1 MTGPLRP
8 NSRPLNLLE
17 YERLAA
23 ERLPAMAYDYFAS
36 GAHDELTL
44 RDNRAAFERLRLR
57 PRVMHDV
64 SRRDTST
71 VILGRTHALPVL
83 AAPMAF
89 QRLAHPEGELAL
101 ARATSALGVTLVLST
116 LSSVT
121 LEEVAAATS
130 TPAATPAATPWFQ
143 LYTYRDRALTRTLVE
158 RAEAAGYEALVLTV
172 DAPLLGRRERDARNE
187 FTLPPGL
194 VAANLEHPSMRALV
208 AAPGESGLFRYFAE
222 QIDPA
227 LTWDDLEWLTS
238 ITRLPV
244 LVKGVLRGDDAALAV
259 QAGARGVIVS
269 NHGGRQLD
277 GAIAAID
284 ALPEVVAAV
293 ADRVDVLVD
302 GGVRRGTDIVKAI
315 ALGASAVLLGRPLL
329 WGLAVDGEAGARH
342 VLELL
347 RDELDLALA
356 LCGARTLADL
366 TRDLVV

>member
-1 MTGPLRP
+1 MTSAGTPA
-8 NSRPLNLLE
+8 SRPLNLFE
-17 YERLAA
+17 YERIAA

-36 GAHDELTL
+36 GANDELTL
-44 RDNRAAFERLRLR
+44 RANRGAFERLRLR
-57 PRVMHDV
+57 PRMLRDV
-64 SRRDTST
+64 SERDTSA
-71 VILGRTHALPVL
+71 VILGRTHQLPLL

-101 ARATSALGVTLVLST
+101 ARATNALGVTMTLST
-116 LSSVT
+116 LSTVA
-121 LEEVAAATS
+121 LEEVATATS
-130 TPAATPAATPWFQ
+130 TPAWFQ
-143 LYTYRDRALTRTLVE
+143 LYAYRGRELTRALVE
-158 RAEAAGYEALVLTV
+158 RAETAGFEALVLTV
-172 DAPLLGRRERDARNE
+172 DAPLLGQRERDGRNE
-187 FTLPPGL
+187 FALPPGL
-194 VAANLEHPSMRALV
+194 AAANLEHPSMRALV

-227 LTWDDLEWLTS
+227 LTWADLAWLTS

-259 QAGARGVIVS
+259 EAGVRGVIVS

-284 ALPEVVAAV
+284 ALPEVVASV
-293 ADRVDVLVD
+293 AGRGAVLVD

-315 ALGASAVLLGRPLL
+315 ALGANAVLLGRPLL

-347 RDELDLALA
+347 RDELDLAMA
-356 LCGARTLADL
+356 LCGARALQDL
-366 TRDLVV
+366 TRDLVI

>member
-1 MTGPLRP
+1 MTGAPPANRP
-8 NSRPLNLLE
+8 PRPLNLFE

-44 RDNRAAFERLRLR
+44 RDNRAAFERRRLR
-57 PRVMHDV
+57 PRVLRDV
-64 SRRDTST
+64 SKRDAST
-71 VILGRTHALPVL
+71 VLLGRTHALPVL
-83 AAPMAF
+83 TAPMAF

-101 ARATSALGVTLVLST
+101 ARACSALGVTLTLST
-116 LSSVT
+116 LSTVA

-130 TPAATPAATPWFQ
+130 MPAAPPWFQ
-143 LYTYRDRALTRTLVE
+143 LYVYRDRALTQALVE
-158 RAEAAGYEALVLTV
+158 RAEAAGYEALMLTV
-172 DAPLLGRRERDARNE
+172 DAPLLGRRERDARNQ

-194 VAANLEHPSMRALV
+194 SAANLEHPSLRALV
-208 AAPGESGLFRYFAE
+208 SAPGESGLFRYFAQ

-227 LTWDDLEWLTS
+227 LTWDAVAWLTS

-277 GAIAAID
+277 GSIAAID
-284 ALPEVVAAV
+284 ALPEVVEAV
-293 ADRVDVLVD
+293 AGRVDVLVD

-315 ALGASAVLLGRPLL
+315 ALGARAVLLGRPLL

-347 RDELDLALA
+347 RDELDLAMA
-356 LCGARTLADL
+356 LCGAGTLEDL
-366 TRDLVV
+366 TPDLVA

>member
-1 MTGPLRP
+1 VSDLENTRAA
-8 NSRPLNLLE
+8 RPLNLFE

-44 RDNRAAFERLRLR
+44 RENRAAFERLRLR
-57 PRVMHDV
+57 PRVLRDV
-64 SRRDTST
+64 AVRDAST

-101 ARATSALGVTLVLST
+101 ARATDGLGVSLALST
-116 LSSVT
+116 LSTVA
-121 LEEVAAATS
+121 LEDVARATS
-130 TPAATPAATPWFQ
+130 TPAWFQ
-143 LYTYRDRALTRTLVE
+143 LYAYRDRALTRALVE
-158 RAEAAGYEALVLTV
+158 RAEASGYEALVLTV

-187 FTLPPGL
+187 FALPPGL
-194 VAANLEHPSMRALV
+194 AAANLEHPSMRALV
-208 AAPGESGLFRYFAE
+208 SAPGESGLFRYFRE
-222 QIDPA
+222 QIDAA
-227 LTWDDLEWLTS
+227 LTWDDLSWLTS
-238 ITRLPV
+238 STRLPV

-259 QAGARGVIVS
+259 AAGARGVIVS

-284 ALPEVVAAV
+284 ALPEVVETV
-293 ADRVDVLVD
+293 AGRGAVLVD

-315 ALGASAVLLGRPLL
+315 ALGASAVLVGRPLL
-329 WGLAVDGEAGARH
+329 WGLAVEGETGARH

-347 RDELDLALA
+347 RDELDLAMA
-356 LCGARTLADL
+356 LCGARTLEDL